1 MKKKSDKGWVPRQS
15 VRRSREDHDVLLGLV
30 RKRYQWHLWG
40 RSEEAREPVM
50 ECFRSLQE
58 AWQRENPGA
67 APGELQKLDLQFLCD
82 APRPL
87 LHALADRA
95 QRHWTAD

>member
-1 MKKKSDKGWVPRQS
+1 MYFNHCVAAMKKKSDKGWVPRQS

-50 ECFRSLQE
+50 ECFRSL
-58 AWQRENPGA
+58 
-67 APGELQKLDLQFLCD
+67 
-82 APRPL
+82 
-87 LHALADRA
+87 
-95 QRHWTAD
+95 